1 MKKLFMVSVA
11 IIFSLTLLSQEADTS
26 MVSQEADTSMVTYR
40 KDALKVFLDC
50 PFCDDDYIR
59 REISFVNYVRDRKVA
74 DVHIMVTS
82 QQTGSGG
89 REYMMHFLGQNS
101 YTRLSDTLAYV
112 SKTDNTWDETRS
124 GQVETMKMG
133 LMPFVSKTPLSK
145 FIKISYKPPVKEE
158 VVEDKWN
165 QWVFETRLSGIL
177 DGQKSYN
184 YDRIS
189 GSFSASRVTPEW
201 KIDFDLYYRISNDE
215 FDTGDTI
222 ITSFTKSKSFDG
234 LIVKSLGEHWSVGGR
249 FDISSSTYRNYKL
262 KGLVYPGIEFNL
274 FPYSESTRKQLL
286 ILYSLGYS
294 YNSYQDSTIY
304 NKIEENLFGHSLS
317 VAMEFTQKW
326 GSINTSIDWNN
337 YFHDW
342 SKNNLSSFV
351 SLSLRVAKGLQIGI
365 GGGASIIHDQLS
377 LVIGGAS
384 PEEILLR
391 RKELETSYQYFTHFS
406 VSYTFGS
413 IYNNVVNPRFGGG
426 GGMMF
431 FY

>member
-1 MKKLFMVSVA
+1 MSYLMKKIFVVSVV
-11 IIFSLTLLSQEADTS
+11 IIFSLTLLSQQADTS
-26 MVSQEADTSMVTYR
+26 MATYR

-82 QQTGSGG
+82 QRTGSGG
-89 REYMMHFLGQNS
+89 REYVIHLLGQNG
-101 YTRLSDTLAYV
+101 YTRFSDTLVYV
-112 SKTDNTWDETRS
+112 SMTDNTRDETRS

-145 FIKISYKPPVKEE
+145 FIKIDYKPPVKEE

-165 QWVFETRLSGIL
+165 QWVFRTRLSGNL
-177 DGQKSYN
+177 NGQKSFN

-189 GSFSASRVTPEW
+189 GSFSAGKVTPDW
-201 KIDFDLYYRISNDE
+201 KIDFDLDYRVSNDE
-215 FDTGDTI
+215 FDTGDS
-222 ITSFTKSKSFDG
+222 ITKSSIKSKSFDG

-249 FDISSSTYRNYKL
+249 FDLSSSTYRNYKL
-262 KGLVYPGIEFNL
+262 SGLVYPGIEFNL

-286 ILYSLGYS
+286 ILYSLGIS
-294 YNSYQDSTIY
+294 YNIYQDSTIY
-304 NKIEENLFGHSLS
+304 NKIEESLLGHNLNI
-317 VAMEFTQKW
+317 AMKFTQKW
-326 GSINTSIDWNN
+326 GSIYASIDWTN

-342 SKNNLSSFV
+342 SKNNLSSFI
-351 SLSLRVAKGLQIGI
+351 SLNIRVAKGLQIGF

-377 LVIGGAS
+377 LVKGGAS
-384 PEEILLR
+384 TEEILLR
-391 RKELETSYQYFTHFS
+391 RKELETSYSYFTNFS

-413 IYNNVVNPRFGGG
+413 IYNNVVNPRFGG
-426 GGMMF
+426 
-431 FY
+431 Y

>member
-1 MKKLFMVSVA
+1 MK
-11 IIFSLTLLSQEADTS
+11 IIFLIGFAILLPLTLLSQETDTS
-26 MVSQEADTSMVTYR
+26 IVSQEADTSMAKYR

-82 QQTGSGG
+82 QSTGSGG
-89 REYMMHFLGQNS
+89 REYVMHFLGQNG
-101 YTRLSDTLAYV
+101 YTRLSDTLTYV
-112 SKTDNTWDETRS
+112 SMTDNTRDETRS

-145 FIKISYKPPVKEE
+145 FIKIDYKPPLKEE

-165 QWVFETRLSGIL
+165 QWVFKTRLSGSL
-177 DGQKSYN
+177 NGQKSYN

-201 KIDFDLYYRISNDE
+201 KIDFDLYYRVSNDE
-215 FDTGDTI
+215 FDTGDEI
-222 ITSFTKSKSFDG
+222 ISSSSKSKSFDG
-234 LIVKSLGEHWSVGGR
+234 LIVKSLSEHWSVGGR
-249 FDISSSTYRNYKL
+249 FDLSSSTYRNYKL
-262 KGLVYPGIEFNL
+262 QGLVYPGIEFNL

-286 ILYSLGYS
+286 VLYSLGYS

-304 NKIEENLFGHSLS
+304 NKIDENLFGHSLS
-317 VAMEFTQKW
+317 IAMEFTQKW
-326 GSINTSIDWNN
+326 GSINTSIDWSN

-342 SKNNLSSFV
+342 SKNNLSSFI
-351 SLSLRVAKGLQIGI
+351 SLNIRIAKGLQIGI

-377 LVIGGAS
+377 LVKGGAS

-391 RKELETSYQYFTHFS
+391 RKELETSYSYFTHFS

-426 GGMMF
+426 GGMI
-431 FY
+431 FYY

>member
-1 MKKLFMVSVA
+1 MVSAA

-26 MVSQEADTSMVTYR
+26 MVTQEADTSMAKYR
-40 KDALKVFLDC
+40 KDALKVFLDGIW
-50 PFCDDDYIR
+50 DEDYVR
-59 REISFVNYVRDRKVA
+59 REISFINYVRDRKVA
-74 DVHIMVTS
+74 DVHIMITS
-82 QQTGSGG
+82 QRTGSGG
-89 REYMMHFLGQNS
+89 TEYVMHFLGQNG
-101 YTRLSDTLAYV
+101 YERLSDTLTYV
-112 SKTDNTWDETRS
+112 SNADNTRDEIRA
-124 GQVETMKMG
+124 GQVETLKMG
-133 LMPFVSKTPLSK
+133 LIPFVSKTPLSK
-145 FIKISYKPPVKEE
+145 FIKINYKPPVKEE

-165 QWVFETRLSGIL
+165 QWVFKTRLNGSL
-177 DGQKSYN
+177 EGQKSYN

-201 KIDFDLYYRISNDE
+201 KIDFDLYYRVSNDE

-222 ITSFTKSKSFDG
+222 TKSSIKSKSFDG

-249 FDISSSTYRNYKL
+249 FDVLFSTYSNYKL

-274 FPYSESTRKQLL
+274 FPYSESTRKQFL

-304 NKIEENLFGHSLS
+304 NKMEENLFGHSLD

-326 GSINTSIDWNN
+326 GSINTSIDWSN

-351 SLSLRVAKGLQIGI
+351 SLNIRVAKGLQIGF

-377 LVIGGAS
+377 LVKGEAS
-384 PEEILLR
+384 SEEIFLR
-391 RKELETSYQYFTHFS
+391 RRELETSYSYFTYFS

-431 FY
+431 YY

>member
-1 MKKLFMVSVA
+1 MKTLFFIGFV
-11 IIFSLTLLSQEADTS
+11 ILFPLTLLSQEADTS
-26 MVSQEADTSMVTYR
+26 IVSQEADTSMAKYR

-82 QQTGSGG
+82 QRTGSGG
-89 REYMMHFLGQNS
+89 REYMMHFLGQNG
-101 YTRLSDTLAYV
+101 YTRFSDTLAYV
-112 SKTDNTWDETRS
+112 SKTDNTEDETRS

-145 FIKISYKPPVKEE
+145 FIKIDYKPPVKEE

-165 QWVFETRLSGIL
+165 QWVFNTRLSGFL
-177 DGQKSYN
+177 NGQKSYN

-201 KIDFDLYYRISNDE
+201 KIDFDLNYRVSNDE

-222 ITSFTKSKSFDG
+222 FTSSIKSKSFDG

-249 FDISSSTYRNYKL
+249 FDLLSFTYRNYKL
-262 KGLVYPGIEFNL
+262 RGLVYPGIEYNV

-326 GSINTSIDWNN
+326 GSIYTSIDWNN

-342 SKNNLSSFV
+342 SKNNLSSVV
-351 SLSLRVAKGLQIGI
+351 SLSIRVAKGLQIGI

-377 LVIGGAS
+377 LVKGGAS
-384 PEEILLR
+384 TEEILLQ
-391 RKELETSYQYFTHFS
+391 RKELETSYSYFTQFS

>member
-1 MKKLFMVSVA
+1 MKKIFFIGFVILFP
-11 IIFSLTLLSQEADTS
+11 LTLLSQEADTS
-26 MVSQEADTSMVTYR
+26 MAQYR

-50 PFCDDDYIR
+50 PFCDEDYIR

-82 QQTGSGG
+82 QRTGSGG
-89 REYMMHFLGQNS
+89 REYVMHFFGQNG
-101 YTRLSDTLAYV
+101 YTRLSDTIAYV
-112 SKTDNTWDETRS
+112 SMTDNTWDETRS

-145 FIKISYKPPVKEE
+145 FIKIDYKPPVKEE

-165 QWVFETRLSGIL
+165 QWVFKTRLSGSL
-177 DGQKSYN
+177 NGQKSFN

-201 KIDFDLYYRISNDE
+201 KIDSDLYYRISNDE

-222 ITSFTKSKSFDG
+222 ITSSSKHKSFDG

-249 FDISSSTYRNYKL
+249 FDISSSTYRNYKFR
-262 KGLVYPGIEFNL
+262 GLVYPGIEFNV

-326 GSINTSIDWNN
+326 GSIYTSIDWSN

-351 SLSLRVAKGLQIGI
+351 SLNIRVAKGLQIGI

-377 LVIGGAS
+377 LVKGGAS

-391 RKELETSYQYFTHFS
+391 RKELETSYSYFTHFS
-406 VSYTFGS
+406 ISYTFGS

-431 FY
+431 YY

>member
-1 MKKLFMVSVA
+1 MK
-11 IIFSLTLLSQEADTS
+11 IIFFIGFAILFPLTLLSQEADTS
-26 MVSQEADTSMVTYR
+26 KVSQEADTSMAKYR

-112 SKTDNTWDETRS
+112 SMTDNTWDETRS

-133 LMPFVSKTPLSK
+133 LMPFVSKTSLSK
-145 FIKISYKPPVKEE
+145 FIKIDYKPPVKEE

-165 QWVFETRLSGIL
+165 QWVFKTRLSGSL

-189 GSFSASRVTPEW
+189 GSFSVSRVTPEW
-201 KIDFDLYYRISNDE
+201 KIDFDLYYRVSNDE
-215 FDTGDTI
+215 FDTGDEI
-222 ITSFTKSKSFDG
+222 ISSSSKSKSFDG

-249 FDISSSTYRNYKL
+249 FDLSSSTYRNYKL
-262 KGLVYPGIEFNL
+262 KGLVYPGIEFNV

-286 ILYSLGYS
+286 VLYSLGYS
-294 YNSYQDSTIY
+294 YNSYKDSTIY

-326 GSINTSIDWNN
+326 GSIYTSIDWNN

-351 SLSLRVAKGLQIGI
+351 SLNIRVAKGLQIGI

-377 LVIGGAS
+377 LVKGGAS
-384 PEEILLR
+384 TEEILLQ